1 MVNAGRGQLLADGE
15 WSADIIYSVV
25 SRPIGSYLQHQV
37 RFATRR
43 GVVVMPTS
51 LQTLELIC
59 ANGVHYQIRGE
70 LDLGAGG
77 AYVADLIPLPVG
89 VDII

>member
-1 MVNAGRGQLLADGE
+1 
-15 WSADIIYSVV
+15 
-25 SRPIGSYLQHQV
+25 
-37 RFATRR
+37 
-43 GVVVMPTS
+43 MPTS

-77 AYVADLIPLPVG
+77 AYVADLIPLPMG
-89 VDII
+89 VDIT